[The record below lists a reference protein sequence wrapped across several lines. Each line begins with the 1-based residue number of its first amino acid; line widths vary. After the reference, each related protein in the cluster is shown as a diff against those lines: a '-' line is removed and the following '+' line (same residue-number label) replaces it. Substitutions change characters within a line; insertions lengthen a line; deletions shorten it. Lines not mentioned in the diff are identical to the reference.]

1 MPLVA
6 NALKTLGVDFRI
18 IPDIDILNDSN
29 LTKLLYEICG
39 GQWPTIEKRYN
50 VIAAGAKSLDKPT
63 LLKEQRE
70 RIEETI
76 SEFENDGIQYLNK
89 KQLDKLKK
97 TIFEHKGWSMIKKSG
112 IRVLPNGDPQEAIE
126 DLNTA
131 LKQVGIHLPLVG
143 ELENFIPTVGGHG
156 PSWVEDVINKYPDL
170 NNAVYED
177 VKQLLLSAKLF

>member
-6 NALKTLGVDFRI
+6 NALKTL
-18 IPDIDILNDSN
+18 
-29 LTKLLYEICG
+29 
-39 GQWPTIEKRYN
+39 EKRYN

-177 VKQLLLSAKLF
+177 VKQFIKTLNL

>member
-156 PSWVEDVINKYPDL
+156 PSWVEDVINKYPHL

-177 VKQLLLSAKLF
+177 VRQFIKTLNL

>member
-1 MPLVA
+1 LPLVA

-18 IPDIDILNDSN
+18 IPDIDILNDS
-29 LTKLLYEICG
+29 
-39 GQWPTIEKRYN
+39 TIEKRYN

-177 VKQLLLSAKLF
+177 VKQFIKTLNLLHYALCIFIVSVYL